1 MESLLNINIRQYACS
16 TIYSSIPKPKHFPNI
31 PKKIPNNLALVWDF
45 TTFSCKLK
53 PRQSLH
59 RSYWLFFNRGR
70 LWSGSTLE
78 RKFCQLISHLLRTSF
93 LLGTKFSKEPLLPIL
108 FLVEVILSATYF
120 GHIILLSSSWSLKH
134 QSKESQDLILL
145 NTYLNI
151 FFKIFRKTSTS
162 VWTSSHFEILS
173 NQPPF
178 LPASEIFNFIY
189 RKLVEQSLQN
199 LLKPNIPLA
208 SSIFFQDLLEPSD
221 LRPRFGKILSTSLP
235 QG

>member
-1 MESLLNINIRQYACS
+1 MTVCVLDYLQQYPEAQTLPEHSQEDPQQPRSCLRLHDISLKIETTPVPTSLL
-16 TIYSSIPKPKHFPNI
+16 SSIF
-31 PKKIPNNLALVWDF
+31 
-45 TTFSCKLK
+45 
-53 PRQSLH
+53 
-59 RSYWLFFNRGR
+59 YWLFFDRGR

-120 GHIILLSSSWSLKH
+120 GHIILLSSSWGLKH

-162 VWTSSHFEILS
+162 VWTSSHFEELS

-178 LPASEIFNFIY
+178 LKYS
-189 RKLVEQSLQN
+189 
-199 LLKPNIPLA
+199 PLYIR
-208 SSIFFQDLLEPSD
+208 SW
-221 LRPRFGKILSTSLP
+221 
-235 QG
+235 